1 MCAGGRLLAPEESN
15 GVEAAEAA
23 ELEAAATPTG
33 PLVAD
38 PGAQAP
44 ERSETS
50 VRACGAP
57 NSAVRGQ
64 SHQECGLHV
73 AVAVVD
79 HAAPVFDQKVVG
91 TLRIEQSTDRC
102 CKSKQ
107 KPASHNISRNLPI
120 LEIFL
125 NVSKCCLE

>member
-1 MCAGGRLLAPEESN
+1 MCSGGRLLAPEESN

-50 VRACGAP
+50 VRACCAP

-79 HAAPVFDQKVVG
+79 AAPVFDQKGVG
-91 TLRIEQSTDRC
+91 TLRIEHSTDRC